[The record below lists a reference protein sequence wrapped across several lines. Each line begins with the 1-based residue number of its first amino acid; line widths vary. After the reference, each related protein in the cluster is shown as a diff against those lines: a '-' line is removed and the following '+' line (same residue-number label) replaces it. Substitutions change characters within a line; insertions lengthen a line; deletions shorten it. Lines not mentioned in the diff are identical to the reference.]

1 MGTPGDLLGT
11 KVTISCKLGS
21 SEAHL
26 EVPDCFGSAE
36 TVKGSQTIT
45 SDSAALTVANMI
57 MY

>member
-1 MGTPGDLLGT
+1 MGTPGNLQGT

-21 SEAHL
+21 SKAHL
-26 EVPDCFGSAE
+26 EVPECFGSAE
-36 TVKGSQTIT
+36 AVKGSQAIT